1 MVHVHEAESLEN
13 FGNEYV
19 KYFIDVEQIQEEEID
34 HVREETCSFAKVLML
49 KYGKDLCQYRIKA
62 FITLQYFIH

>member
-13 FGNEYV
+13 FGNEHV

-34 HVREETCSFAKVLML
+34 HVREETCPFAKVLML
-49 KYGKDLCQYRIKA
+49 KYGKDLCQHRIKA

>member
-1 MVHVHEAESLEN
+1 MVHVHEAKSLEN
-13 FGNEYV
+13 FGNEHV

-49 KYGKDLCQYRIKA
+49 KYGKDLCQHRIKA